1 MNTTSLFLL
10 PCSGI
15 LVSCVCV
22 ISCFWLFATPWTVA
36 HQPPLSMEFSRQE
49 YWCGLPFP
57 PPGDL
62 PNPGTEPTSL
72 ASPAVE
78 GGFFTTAPLGKP
90 LVSWPGLEPGT
101 LAVIA
106 PSPNHWTTRE
116 FPQYYMFHYRY
127 YAVQRISRIYSSCVT
142 ETFCPLTNMSLFPP
156 SLSLWKPLFYS
167 LQVWLF

>member
-1 MNTTSLFLL
+1 M

-15 LVSCVCV
+15 LVLCVCV
-22 ISCFWLFATPWTVA
+22 CVCVWSFVFWLCATPWTID
-36 HQPPLSMEFSRQE
+36 HQTLSMEFSRQ

-62 PNPGTEPTSL
+62 SDPGTEPTSL

-78 GGFFTTAPLGKP
+78 DGYFTTVPLGKP

-106 PSPNHWTTRE
+106 PSPNHWITRE
-116 FPQYYMFHYRY
+116 FPQDYMFHYRY
-127 YAVQRISRIYSSCVT
+127 YAVQRISQIYSSWIT

-156 SLSLWKPLFYS
+156 SLSLWKLLFYS